1 METSQKDLCAKNT
14 TPKEPQGGSKAIVHE
29 NADLSLSKQDLF
41 SVYTNDTEMTRDHH
55 RIFNSTTFVLS
66 QNRWHC
72 NARLCPI
79 TVVLFDDQLKKKIPS
94 DPAFYQNNNQPKE
107 IYSTRLG
114 VKYEVMIKKYNGF
127 RGKKNPYLK
136 SVMEPTTTYSKTG
149 VRAERLYYKEYKNL
163 EFDIIRSHQQ
173 ITRWSHLTKSIF
185 KHERHGGFTKPY
197 ILGGLMCCIN
207 KPYGITQDPETNNY
221 MIVFNDICEKCS
233 KVCNSIHF
241 QRNFESWTSG
251 NVILYSPVM
260 VVLRMRLYTT
270 SAVFADLPIKGFVG
284 TK

>member
-1 METSQKDLCAKNT
+1 MFRNGVLKQYLMETSQKDLCAKNT
-14 TPKEPQGGSKAIVHE
+14 TPKEPQGGSKAI
-29 NADLSLSKQDLF
+29 
-41 SVYTNDTEMTRDHH
+41 
-55 RIFNSTTFVLS
+55 
-66 QNRWHC
+66 
-72 NARLCPI
+72 
-79 TVVLFDDQLKKKIPS
+79 
-94 DPAFYQNNNQPKE
+94 PKE

-114 VKYEVMIKKYNGF
+114 VKYEVMIKKYNEF

-149 VRAERLYYKEYKNL
+149 VRVERLYYKEYKNL

-173 ITRWSHLTKSIF
+173 IRWNHLTKSTF
-185 KHERHGGFTKPY
+185 KHERHG
-197 ILGGLMCCIN
+197 
-207 KPYGITQDPETNNY
+207 ETNNY

-251 NVILYSPVM
+251 NVILYLPGMVTTPLNPTAAMPIILVNTASFIRRENKSEIRISIFFYIMANLHLLNVVM

-270 SAVFADLPIKGFVG
+270 SAVFADLLIKGFVG

>member
-1 METSQKDLCAKNT
+1 MFRNGVLKQYLMETSQKDLCAKNT
-14 TPKEPQGGSKAIVHE
+14 TPKEPQGGSKAI
-29 NADLSLSKQDLF
+29 
-41 SVYTNDTEMTRDHH
+41 
-55 RIFNSTTFVLS
+55 
-66 QNRWHC
+66 
-72 NARLCPI
+72 
-79 TVVLFDDQLKKKIPS
+79 
-94 DPAFYQNNNQPKE
+94 PKE

-114 VKYEVMIKKYNGF
+114 VKYEVMIKKYNEF

-173 ITRWSHLTKSIF
+173 ITRWNHLTKSTF
-185 KHERHGGFTKPY
+185 KHERHDGGFTKPY
-197 ILGGLMCCIN
+197 ILGGLI
-207 KPYGITQDPETNNY
+207 
-221 MIVFNDICEKCS
+221 

-251 NVILYSPVM
+251 NVILYSPGMVTTPLNPTAAMPIILVNTASFIRRENKSEIRISIFFYIMANLHLLNVVM

-270 SAVFADLPIKGFVG
+270 SAVFADLPIKEFVG